1 MNRNFSDWLEWADE
15 SLQVAIKF
23 GASDVGQFPSAAT
36 WHARQTLEKFL
47 KTAWI
52 RGGDMPPVERDSEDL
67 ATLAAYFSQELPP
80 RQRTLLNSSIAFLE
94 PFSATQYIDHKAT
107 PQEAREAIK
116 VSINV
121 CTMLKT
127 WLEARA

>member
-1 MNRNFSDWLEWADE
+1 
-15 SLQVAIKF
+15 
-23 GASDVGQFPSAAT
+23 
-36 WHARQTLEKFL
+36 
-47 KTAWI
+47 
-52 RGGDMPPVERDSEDL
+52 MPPVERDSEDL